1 MSIYCSA
8 KGFDLLSH
16 RTTQDIV
23 KYRSYITKL
32 KGFTLY
38 IAFFVDTAS
47 MF

>member
-8 KGFDLLSH
+8 KGFDLSSH

-23 KYRSYITKL
+23 KYRNYITKL

-38 IAFFVDTAS
+38 ITCFVGTAS